1 MIQLLRTSLLRTVG
15 RIAAPVLLVATLAG
29 CSSLSS
35 ILGADKTPPDEFRVV
50 SRAPLSLPPD
60 YGLTAP
66 QPGAQRPQET
76 DIRQTARQIVV
87 DRDSGVVRQEQNP
100 AFAGRDPGEAAFL
113 RLAGANSADPSIR
126 AVVNRESS
134 VLAEAET
141 GFVDSLMF
149 WNSPQAPGVVVDAD
163 KEARRLRENA
173 ALGRS
178 PTTGET
184 PTIRRKGDGLTQG
197 ILSGIF

>member
-1 MIQLLRTSLLRTVG
+1 MTQLLRTSLLRTFG
-15 RIAAPVLLVATLAG
+15 RIAAPVLLVAALAG
-29 CSSLSS
+29 CSSLGS

-87 DRDSGVVRQEQNP
+87 DRDSGPVRQQSP
-100 AFAGRDPGEAAFL
+100 ALAGRDPGEAAFL
-113 RLAGANSADPSIR
+113 RLAGAGNADPSIR
-126 AVVNRESS
+126 GVVNRESS
-134 VLAEAET
+134 LLAEAET

-149 WNSPQAPGVVVDAD
+149 WNSPQAPGVIVDAD

-178 PTTGET
+178 PTAGET
-184 PTIRRKGDGLTQG
+184 PTIRRKGDGLSQG

>member
-1 MIQLLRTSLLRTVG
+1 MTQFFRSW
-15 RIAAPVLLVATLAG
+15 RIAAPVALLSLGLAA
-29 CSSLSS
+29 CSNLSS
-35 ILGADKTPPDEFRVV
+35 MLGADKTPPDEFRVV

-66 QPGAQRPQET
+66 QPGAARPQET
-76 DIRQTARQIVV
+76 DIRQAARQIVV
-87 DRDSGVVRQEQNP
+87 DRDSGPVRQEQQS
-100 AFAGRDPGEAAFL
+100 AALAGRDPGEATFL
-113 RLAGANSADPSIR
+113 RLAGATNADPSIR
-126 AVVNRESS
+126 ATVNRESS

-149 WNSPQAPGVVVDAD
+149 WKSPQQPGVLVDPD

-173 ALGRS
+173 ALGRA
-178 PTTGET
+178 PTEGET
-184 PTIRRKGDGLTQG
+184 PTIRRRGDGMKEG

>member
-1 MIQLLRTSLLRTVG
+1 MTWLSRSALSSWRV
-15 RIAAPVLLVATLAG
+15 AAPVALFAVALTG
-29 CSSLSS
+29 CSSLGSM
-35 ILGADKTPPDEFRVV
+35 LGADKTPPDEFRVV

-87 DRDSGVVRQEQNP
+87 DRDSGAVRQESPILQ
-100 AFAGRDPGEAAFL
+100 GRDPGEAALL
-113 RLAGANSADPSIR
+113 RLAGAANADPNIR
-126 AVVNRESS
+126 ATVNRESS

-149 WNSPQAPGVVVDAD
+149 WQSAQAPGTIVDAD

-173 ALGRS
+173 ALGKA
-178 PTTGET
+178 PTEGET
-184 PTIRRKGDGLTQG
+184 PIIRRRGDGLKSG

>member
-1 MIQLLRTSLLRTVG
+1 MTRLSRSALSSW
-15 RIAAPVLLVATLAG
+15 RIAAPAALFALALTG
-29 CSSLSS
+29 CSNLNSL
-35 ILGADKTPPDEFRVV
+35 LGGDKTPPDEFRVV

-87 DRDSGVVRQEQNP
+87 DRDSGSVRQASPILQ
-100 AFAGRDPGEAAFL
+100 GRDPGEAAFL
-113 RLAGANSADPSIR
+113 RLAGAADADPSIR
-126 AVVNRESS
+126 AIVNRESS
-134 VLAEAET
+134 TLAEAET

-149 WNSPQAPGVVVDAD
+149 WQSAQTPGTVVDAD

-173 ALGRS
+173 ALGKA
-178 PTTGET
+178 PTEGET
-184 PTIRRKGDGLTQG
+184 PIIRRRGDGLKNG
-197 ILSGIF
+197 LLSGIF

>member
-1 MIQLLRTSLLRTVG
+1 MTQLLRTSW
-15 RIAAPVLLVATLAG
+15 RIAAPVLLAASLAA
-29 CSSLSS
+29 CSSLGS
-35 ILGADKTPPDEFRVV
+35 ILGADKAPPDEFRVV

-66 QPGAQRPQET
+66 QPGAARPQET

-87 DRDSGVVRQEQNP
+87 DRDSGPVRQEQSSV
-100 AFAGRDPGEAAFL
+100 FAGRDPGEATFL
-113 RLAGANSADPSIR
+113 RLAGATQADPNIR
-126 AVVNRESS
+126 ATVNRESA

-149 WNSPQAPGVVVDAD
+149 WNSPQQPGVIVDAD